1 METIYFLSG
10 VGAVLLILSIVFV
23 SGLAKRVSKL
33 ESSLIDHEHSIE
45 GAYKEVSERD
55 IQTNLRIDREIERT
69 DKMCDELRRD
79 LNKNLE
85 EVHRDLSNRADGFDR
100 TICNEIS
107 EIYSTIDSRVD
118 KLEQKLTSVNKDGCE
133 PTKKILKG

>member
-45 GAYKEVSERD
+45 GVYKEISERD
-55 IQTNLRIDREIERT
+55 IQTNLRIDREIDRT
-69 DKMCDELRRD
+69 DKMCDELHRD

-85 EVHRDLSNRADGFDR
+85 EVYRDLSKRAEN
-100 TICNEIS
+100 IEQAISNEAKD
-107 EIYSTIDSRVD
+107 IYSTIDSRVD

>member
-33 ESSLIDHEHSIE
+33 ESSLIDHENAIE
-45 GAYKEVSERD
+45 DAFKEISSRD
-55 IQTNLRIDREIERT
+55 MHTNQRIDREIDQTNKICEDLHRN
-69 DKMCDELRRD
+69 
-79 LNKNLE
+79 LNKNIE
-85 EVHRDLSNRADGFDR
+85 ESYQDLSKRADG
-100 TICNEIS
+100 IEQAINIEVK

-118 KLEQKLTSVNKDGCE
+118 KLEQKLTGTQSAKQV
-133 PTKKILKG
+133 IKG

>member
-10 VGAVLLILSIVFV
+10 VGAVLLILSVVFV

-33 ESSLIDHEHSIE
+33 EMTSTSHEHSIE
-45 GAYKEVSERD
+45 GAYKEISERD
-55 IQTNLRIDREIERT
+55 MQTNQRIDRDIDRV
-69 DKMCDELRRD
+69 DKMCEDLHRD

-85 EVHRDLSNRADGFDR
+85 DAHQDLSKRADGFDR
-100 TICNEIS
+100 TISNEIS

>member
-45 GAYKEVSERD
+45 GAYKEISERD
-55 IQTNLRIDREIERT
+55 MQINQRVEREIERT
-69 DKMCDELRRD
+69 DKMCEELHRD

-85 EVHRDLSNRADGFDR
+85 EAHRDLSNRADGFDR
-100 TICNEIS
+100 TISNEIS

-118 KLEQKLTSVNKDGCE
+118 KLEQKLTGTLGAKQV
-133 PTKKILKG
+133 IKG

>member
-10 VGAVLLILSIVFV
+10 VGAMLLILSVVFV

-33 ESSLIDHEHSIE
+33 ESSLTDHENSIE
-45 GAYKEVSERD
+45 DAYREISSRD
-55 IQTNLRIDREIERT
+55 IQTNQRIDREIDRA
-69 DKMCDELRRD
+69 DKMCEDLHRD

-85 EVHRDLSNRADGFDR
+85 DAHQDLSKRADEIDR
-100 TICNEIS
+100 TISNEIN

-118 KLEQKLTSVNKDGCE
+118 KLEQKLTGNQGAKQV
-133 PTKKILKG
+133 IKG

>member
-33 ESSLIDHEHSIE
+33 EVTSTSHEHSIE
-45 GAYKEVSERD
+45 DAYKEISERD
-55 IQTNLRIDREIERT
+55 MQTNQRVDQEINRA
-69 DKMCDELRRD
+69 DKMCEDLHRD

-85 EVHRDLSNRADGFDR
+85 DAHRDLSNRADGFDR
-100 TICNEIS
+100 TISTEIS

-118 KLEQKLTSVNKDGCE
+118 KLEQKLTGTLGAKQV
-133 PTKKILKG
+133 IKG

>member
-45 GAYKEVSERD
+45 GAYKEISERD
-55 IQTNLRIDREIERT
+55 IQTNLRIDREIDRT
-69 DKMCDELRRD
+69 NKMCDELHRD
-79 LNKNLE
+79 SSKNLE
-85 EVHRDLSNRADGFDR
+85 EAHRDLSNRADGIDR
-100 TICNEIS
+100 TISSEIS

-118 KLEQKLTSVNKDGCE
+118 KLEQKLTGTLGAKQV
-133 PTKKILKG
+133 IKG

>member
-45 GAYKEVSERD
+45 GAYKEISERD
-55 IQTNLRIDREIERT
+55 MQTNQRIDHSINQA
-69 DKMCDELRRD
+69 DKMCENLHRD
-79 LNKNLE
+79 LNKNIE
-85 EVHRDLSNRADGFDR
+85 DAHQDLSKRADGFDR
-100 TICNEIS
+100 TISTEIS

-118 KLEQKLTSVNKDGCE
+118 KLEQKLTGNQGAKQV
-133 PTKKILKG
+133 IKG

>member
-10 VGAVLLILSIVFV
+10 VGAVLLILSIVLV

-33 ESSLIDHEHSIE
+33 EVTSTSHEHSIE
-45 GAYKEVSERD
+45 GAYKEISERD
-55 IQTNLRIDREIERT
+55 MQTNHRVDQEINRS
-69 DKMCDELRRD
+69 DKTCEDLHRD

-85 EVHRDLSNRADGFDR
+85 DALRDLSNRADGIDR
-100 TICNEIS
+100 TISTEIN

-118 KLEQKLTSVNKDGCE
+118 KLEQKLTGTLGAKQV
-133 PTKKILKG
+133 IKG